1 MKVKEIMTQGVEK
14 IDANKTV
21 ADAMKRMMELHITS
35 LIVDKRGDE
44 DSYGIITRKDVIAKV
59 IAEKLEP
66 SKVKIARIMSKPI
79 ITVHPRRRHLVGRK
93 AYGEDEHPPL
103 PSPQRP
109 RPRGND
115 IKQRHIQ
122 GGCDRIDVFILQ
134 YS

>member
-1 MKVKEIMTQGVEK
+1 MTQGVEK

-79 ITVHPRRRHLVGRK
+79 ITVHPDDDISSVAKLMAKTNIRRFPVHNGHDLVGMI
-93 AYGEDEHPPL
+93 
-103 PSPQRP
+103 S
-109 RPRGND
+109 NSD
-115 IKQRHIQ
+115 IFRAVAIE
-122 GGCDRIDVFILQ
+122 
-134 YS
+134 

>member
-79 ITVHPRRRHLVGRK
+79 ITVHPDDDISSVAKLMAKTNIRRFPVHNGHDLVGMI
-93 AYGEDEHPPL
+93 
-103 PSPQRP
+103 S
-109 RPRGND
+109 NSD
-115 IKQRHIQ
+115 IFRAVAIE
-122 GGCDRIDVFILQ
+122 
-134 YS
+134 